1 MRGPAAKALDGG
13 GNVHPRK
20 RSTLEWD
27 VAGRCQSPVYR
38 EVVARPEPKVVYVHR
53 TRSAEGGVYTLEL
66 QVRCR
71 KCGPCRKAHAHHWRM
86 RAVSELTMT
95 KGRTWFVTLTLRP
108 DAHFQMA
115 SRARLRLAA
124 QGTDFD
130 GLDPANQFAERH
142 REISH
147 EITLWLKRVR
157 KESGVQLRYF
167 LVAEAH
173 KSGLPHYHAMV
184 HEPEAGAEVRSRTL
198 SRQWTLG
205 FSQCKLVAEGEEKRT
220 ASYVAKYLSKDAI
233 SRVRASQGY
242 GHGITNQP

>member
-1 MRGPAAKALDGG
+1 M
-13 GNVHPRK
+13 
-20 RSTLEWD
+20 E
-27 VAGRCQSPVYR
+27 
-38 EVVARPEPKVVYVHR
+38 
-53 TRSAEGGVYTLEL
+53 
-66 QVRCR
+66 
-71 KCGPCRKAHAHHWRM
+71 
-86 RAVSELTMT
+86 ELTLT

-108 DAHFQMA
+108 DAHFKIA
-115 SRARLRLAA
+115 SQARLRLAA
-124 QGTDFD
+124 QGEDFD
-130 GLDPANQFAERH
+130 RLDGATQFAERH
-142 REISH
+142 REISR

-157 KESGVQLRYF
+157 KESGVSLRYF

-184 HEPEAGAEVRSRTL
+184 HEPCPDQPVRARTL

-242 GHGITNQP
+242 GQGIQNKPSGIVNHDLRETGVVNTTLPDT